1 LIEADVAV
9 IGGGFGA
16 TAAALAAAE
25 SGLQV
30 VLSEATDWIGGQA
43 TAQGVSALDE
53 HAYIERFGGT
63 RSYYRFREAVRELYR
78 ERYGGPDRMS
88 DGAPLNPGNGWASGI
103 CFEPWIGLQALERL
117 LAPQVAAG
125 RLRILLEHVPLSA
138 AVRGSHLQSV
148 TLAGPGGARVELRA
162 ALFLDATELGD
173 LLPLSG
179 APYARG
185 AEAAADTGEPHAP
198 ADGAHPE
205 RVQSFTTCF
214 FVAFHPG
221 EDHTI
226 PRPQGYEAWRDRQ
239 PFTLAL
245 RAADGT
251 PRRFFMFTG
260 EQPFWTY
267 RRVLD
272 ARLFRAAGAGR
283 APARDIALIN
293 WDSIDYYKENLI
305 DRSPAQRARIL
316 NESRRLS
323 LSFLYWLQTE
333 APRDAGT
340 GARGYRGLRLLP
352 EAGGTEDGLAKTP
365 YIRES
370 RRLLGYKRIV
380 EQDIIAQPGRGAR
393 ALHYSDSVG
402 VGWYPIDLHRCAG
415 DPAGASE
422 ERTHFPPS
430 LPFQI
435 PLGALL
441 SPVVENL
448 IAAAKNIATTHITN
462 GAYRVHPVEWN
473 VGEAAGMLAAHCL
486 AQNLSPQRVL
496 EQPAELRRFQD
507 ALLQRGVPLF
517 WSADL
522 GLDDPDFAVI
532 QAFLLRYPPPAETAQ
547 YASLQA
553 SVDEQATNGVAA
565 WLFSAHPGAREAVR
579 LRPLLSAWEQAPHA
593 LLSSMELQAAMAALG
608 LPCPPGSLPTLREI
622 LRRLA

>member
-1 LIEADVAV
+1 MIQEFVKFIKRGNVIDLAIAVILGGAFGAIVNSLVNDLFMPLIGILIGGINFTGLMVKVGSAELKYGNFIQALVNFLLIALALFFVVKAMNAFRKKEEAAPPPPAEKPADVVLLEEIRDLLKKQEEKLDESGMAPARHKRTEGAGGESLIEADVAV
-9 IGGGFGA
+9 IGGGFGG

-78 ERYGGPDRMS
+78 ERLRRSRPYVGRRAAQPGQRLGLGAMFRAVDRPA
-88 DGAPLNPGNGWASGI
+88 GAGKAVG
-103 CFEPWIGLQALERL
+103 
-117 LAPQVAAG
+117 AAGRRG

-138 AVRGSHLQSV
+138 AVRGSHLQSGPR
-148 TLAGPGGARVELRA
+148 AGPGGARGELRA
-162 ALFLDATELGD
+162 ALCLDATELGD

-293 WDSIDYYKENLI
+293 WDSIDYYK
-305 DRSPAQRARIL
+305 
-316 NESRRLS
+316 
-323 LSFLYWLQTE
+323 
-333 APRDAGT
+333 G
-340 GARGYRGLRLLP
+340 
-352 EAGGTEDGLAKTP
+352 K
-365 YIRES
+365 
-370 RRLLGYKRIV
+370 
-380 EQDIIAQPGRGAR
+380 
-393 ALHYSDSVG
+393 
-402 VGWYPIDLHRCAG
+402 
-415 DPAGASE
+415 
-422 ERTHFPPS
+422 
-430 LPFQI
+430 
-435 PLGALL
+435 
-441 SPVVENL
+441 
-448 IAAAKNIATTHITN
+448 
-462 GAYRVHPVEWN
+462 
-473 VGEAAGMLAAHCL
+473 
-486 AQNLSPQRVL
+486 
-496 EQPAELRRFQD
+496 
-507 ALLQRGVPLF
+507 
-517 WSADL
+517 
-522 GLDDPDFAVI
+522 PD
-532 QAFLLRYPPPAETAQ
+532 
-547 YASLQA
+547 
-553 SVDEQATNGVAA
+553 
-565 WLFSAHPGAREAVR
+565 
-579 LRPLLSAWEQAPHA
+579 
-593 LLSSMELQAAMAALG
+593 
-608 LPCPPGSLPTLREI
+608 
-622 LRRLA
+622 